1 MVKIGE
7 RSVGTGYETFIIAE
21 LSANHN
27 QNFDLAVKT
36 IEAIKESGA
45 DAVKIQTYKPE
56 TLTLDCNND
65 MFQRKTGLWKGYSL
79 FDVYKKA
86 YTPWEWHADLKK
98 IADELGLIF
107 FSSPFDKEAVDLLE
121 NLDVPAY
128 KVASLEITDIPLIEY
143 IASKGK
149 PIIFSTGI
157 ARLRDIE
164 EAIDACR
171 RMSNRQIA
179 LLKCTT
185 AYPTPFEEI
194 NLRTI
199 PNMKEVFD
207 TVVGISDHTLGFE
220 IAVAAVT
227 LGASIVEKHFVLD
240 RKLQTPDSS
249 FSMEPKEFKKMV
261 SSIRNV
267 EKALGSITYELSK
280 SSMDSRQLA
289 RSLFISKD
297 VKSGEFLTMENV
309 KSIRPGNGLHPRYLK
324 KILGWR
330 VVKDIKAGT
339 PLTWD
344 VLL

>member
-128 KVASLEITDIPLIEY
+128 KVASLEITDIRLIEY

-324 KILGWR
+324 KILGSR